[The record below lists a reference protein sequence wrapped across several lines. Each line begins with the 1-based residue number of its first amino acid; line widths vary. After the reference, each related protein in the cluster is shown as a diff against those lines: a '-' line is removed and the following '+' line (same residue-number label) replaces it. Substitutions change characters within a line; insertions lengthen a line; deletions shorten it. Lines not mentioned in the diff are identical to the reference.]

1 MKLFT
6 ATRQTQGQR
15 DNDFC
20 WAEEDE
26 LVRFPFE
33 CDGERV
39 DGQCGCR
46 RSMAGLL
53 SQKATTTF
61 KVVELPIGKEALQ
74 FVTRLP
80 DEELDQLLYA
90 ASRFQIGAVCERR
103 GNLIQERK
111 IR

>member
-1 MKLFT
+1 L
-6 ATRQTQGQR
+6 TQGQR

-33 CDGERV
+33 CDRERV

-74 FVTRLP
+74 FITRLP
-80 DEELDQLLYA
+80 DAELDQLLA
-90 ASRFQIGAVCERR
+90 AAAEFEVGDICERR
-103 GNLIQERK
+103 GGTIQQR
-111 IR
+111 RMR

>member
-6 ATRQTQGQR
+6 ATRLAQGQR

-20 WAEEDE
+20 WAEEEE

-46 RSMAGLL
+46 RSMAGIL
-53 SQKATTTF
+53 SQKGTTTI
-61 KVVELPIGKEALQ
+61 KVIELAIGKEALQ

-80 DEELDQLLYA
+80 DAELDQLLA
-90 ASRFQIGAVCERR
+90 AAAEFEVGDICERR
-103 GNLIQERK
+103 GGTIQQR
-111 IR
+111 RMR